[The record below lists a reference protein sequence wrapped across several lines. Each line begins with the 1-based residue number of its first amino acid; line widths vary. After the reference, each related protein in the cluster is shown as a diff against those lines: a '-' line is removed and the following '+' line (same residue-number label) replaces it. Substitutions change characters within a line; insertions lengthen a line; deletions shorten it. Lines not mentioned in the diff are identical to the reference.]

1 MKITVNGEA
10 HEWSGSMIDYGAVLA
25 IAGKSEGA
33 SVTYSGPR
41 EGDVQRSGILDARS
55 QPIAVED
62 GMNFAAHH
70 TGNA

>member
-33 SVTYSGPR
+33 S
-41 EGDVQRSGILDARS
+41 
-55 QPIAVED
+55 
-62 GMNFAAHH
+62 
-70 TGNA
+70 